1 MPIYEYKCSACGH
14 QLEVIQRMSDEPK
27 RDCPIC
33 GAANLEK
40 QISRVGFR
48 LKGTGWYET
57 DFKNK
62 GKPGDAKKT
71 DGEGAAKSDAGGEAK
86 PAEAKPTEAK
96 PADSA
101 PAKAASSD

>member
-14 QLEVIQRMSDEPK
+14 QLEVIQRISDEPK
-27 RDCPIC
+27 RDCPSC
-33 GAANLEK
+33 GDASLEK

-62 GKPGDAKKT
+62 GKPGETKKA
-71 DGEGAAKSDAGGEAK
+71 DGEGAAKSDTAGEAK
-86 PAEAKPTEAK
+86 PAESK
-96 PADSA
+96 PAETAA
-101 PAKAASSD
+101 PAKAASSE